1 MTVMSDL
8 EILKSSLIY
17 GEPEVAVKLIERKTK
32 KLKYL
37 IRISRKPRPDL
48 SDHLAMLEYF
58 NQVMT
63 GAITIEEFRDR
74 ISGIK
79 SLVSLMP
86 ADGPEFAIDNLTYLV
101 QLALDRYNIQYPKY
115 DSKRCDDR

>member
-1 MTVMSDL
+1 MTIMSDL

-17 GEPEVAVKLIERKTK
+17 GEPEVAVKLIDRKEK

-37 IRISRKPRPDL
+37 MRISRKPRPDL
-48 SDHLAMLEYF
+48 SDHLAMLECF
-58 NQVMT
+58 KEIIT
-63 GAITIEEFRDR
+63 GEIILEDFRER
-74 ISGIK
+74 MSGIR

-86 ADGPEFAIDNLTYLV
+86 PDGVDFALDNIAYTV
-101 QLALDRYNIQYPKY
+101 QLAVDRYNIRYPKY

>member
-1 MTVMSDL
+1 MSDL

-48 SDHLAMLEYF
+48 SDHLAMLECF